1 MKEIKD
7 ILRDILCFEDMSEE
21 MLEFIA
27 GCGQNMSFAP
37 NEFIAKEN
45 ESADYLYIIRKG
57 SVAVQVVQPQ
67 GPLTIRTLKSGE
79 IAGFSWIVPPYR
91 LQFDLKALDRTSVVA
106 LDGACVRKKCEE
118 DYKLGYL
125 LMKQSAIIMNKRLFD
140 TRIQLLDV
148 YCK

>member
-7 ILRDILCFEDMSEE
+7 TLREIFCFEDMSEE

-45 ESADYLYIIRKG
+45 EPADYLYIIRKG
-57 SVAVQVVQPQ
+57 HVAVQVN
-67 GPLTIRTLKSGE
+67 GPSGPVTIRTLSNGE
-79 IAGFSWIVPPYR
+79 VAGFSWIVPPYR
-91 LQFDLKALDRTSVVA
+91 LQFDLKALDRTSVIA
-106 LDGACVRKKCEE
+106 LNGDCVRKKCEE

-140 TRIQLLDV
+140 TRIQLIDV
-148 YCK
+148 YC

>member
-7 ILRDILCFEDMSEE
+7 TLREIFCFEDMSEE

-45 ESADYLYIIRKG
+45 ERADYLYIVRRG
-57 SVAVQVVQPQ
+57 HVAVQVNRPA
-67 GPLTIRTLKSGE
+67 GPVTIRTLSNGE
-79 IAGFSWIVPPYR
+79 VAGFSWIVPPYR
-91 LQFDLKALDRTSVVA
+91 LQFDLKALDRTSVIA
-106 LDGACVRKKCEE
+106 LNGDCVRKKCEE

-140 TRIQLLDV
+140 TRIQLIDV
-148 YCK
+148 YC